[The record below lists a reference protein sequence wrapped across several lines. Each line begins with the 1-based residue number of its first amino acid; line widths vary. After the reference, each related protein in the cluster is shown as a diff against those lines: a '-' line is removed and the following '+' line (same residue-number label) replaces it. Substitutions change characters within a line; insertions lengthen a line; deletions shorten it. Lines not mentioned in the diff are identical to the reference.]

1 MLGMTDLMV
10 GQDSMLAAM
19 EEECAARSWGPCCW
33 RTLERAACPTAKG
46 GEIACITTS
55 IFVQVPPHHPL
66 QHPLIRTLLQPPLRF
81 APRIHTSHSHYTF
94 TRARLCTASCATTRT
109 ACSAAGRWECRC
121 MTTACRC
128 ATACFACTQ
137 VPVVARN
144 YDWRN
149 SQTEGCVRPTYSSV
163 QCWGH

>member
-121 MTTACRC
+121 MTRPADVQQRASHAPRYRLLLGIMIGGTAKPR
-128 ATACFACTQ
+128 A
-137 VPVVARN
+137 V
-144 YDWRN
+144 
-149 SQTEGCVRPTYSSV
+149 
-163 QCWGH
+163 